1 MYLAYALAFA
11 LTLQTSVAIEIVEGS
26 GNETKPSAAI
36 EIVEGSGTDSK
47 TSVAIEIVE
56 GSGDDFSGVC
66 NSEGSACPENTCC
79 RQEQCDKEGNGLSCC
94 EDPDS
99 DPVGCANCPKCG
111 RCLEV
116 GIVCYVYSRVIF
128 MSLYISSTTFMY
140 ILISS

>member
-11 LTLQTSVAIEIVEGS
+11 LTLQTSV
-26 GNETKPSAAI
+26 AI

-116 GIVCYVYSRVIF
+116 GIVCYVYSRVI
-128 MSLYISSTTFMY
+128 LCRYIFLVLLLC
-140 ILISS
+140 IF